1 MSSRQGR
8 LWSCSL
14 LPISSVIL
22 RVRQDIK
29 NEDSLRLVVH
39 PCDQTILVARDVEYC
54 SSSNQISFAVHLF
67 HFRRRFPIRPANHR
81 VPGFEAGFRVR
92 VPFPE
97 RHEGTSLDDA
107 HVPHVLIMRTCGTC
121 ASSSEERSNG

>member
-67 HFRRRFPIRPANHR
+67 HFRRRFQFALRTTAYQDSRLAFASGCRSQKIGR
-81 VPGFEAGFRVR
+81 
-92 VPFPE
+92 
-97 RHEGTSLDDA
+97 A
-107 HVPHVLIMRTCGTC
+107 HV
-121 ASSSEERSNG
+121 